1 MLALAIMLGEVVRSR
16 RALAAETADR
26 LRLAGEERE
35 AETGRRV
42 AEERLR
48 IARELHDTVAHSMA
62 TITVQ
67 AGSALHVLGP
77 GIPAGGGP
85 DGGSTD
91 GGSPDGNLRSALI
104 AIRETSKAALTE
116 MRATLGQ
123 LRNETPDESAE
134 LRAAGLDRLPALCE
148 AVTAAGAPVTVTT
161 EGEPRP
167 VPPAVGHAA
176 YRILQESLTNVL
188 RHAGP
193 QARAS
198 VGLAYEPGAL
208 VIRVTDD
215 GPGPGTLAEDAAA
228 GHGLTGMAE
237 RAAAVGGTFSAAAGP
252 GGGFEVAARLPAPGP
267 GPATAPGPGPGG
279 GPGGRP
285 GRGRSRPMIRV
296 LLADDQALVRAG
308 FRMLLESADD
318 ITIVGEAPNG
328 GTAVALA
335 RELRPDVVLMDLSM
349 PEVDGLTATRRIT
362 TDPELAEVR
371 VVVLTTFDDDEH
383 VFGALRAGASGF
395 LVKDVEPEELL
406 QGVRVVARGDA
417 LLAPSVTRSLI
428 EAFTSGNAS
437 LGRTIRPGGQ
447 PRPREPAPARRP
459 RAPGLASLTEREREV
474 VALVAA
480 GLSNDEIAAELVVS
494 PLTAKTHVSRAMIK
508 LGARDRAQLV
518 VLAYE
523 NGLAE
528 PGHG

>member
-1 MLALAIMLGEVVRSR
+1 VAPRARVTYLDGVGPLNGVATRLRQLLQALGIRWIDAGAAALVTVLVELNVIVGGGPGAAPLNAVAYVFGAVLALPIIVRHRWPLGSLIACSVLLFLYYTLDRRNISPAPLLCLPLYDAAVAGYLAAAIAIPAFYMTVGLFVVDVSTHQSLVSLAAEFLPEVGVLVLAIMLGEVVRSR

-67 AGSALHVLGP
+67 AGSALHVLGL
-77 GIPAGGGP
+77 GDQAGGR
-85 DGGSTD
+85 
-91 GGSPDGNLRSALI
+91 DGNLRSALL
-104 AIRETSKAALTE
+104 AIRETSKGALTE
-116 MRATLGQ
+116 MRGTLGQ

-193 QARAS
+193 KARAS

-252 GGGFEVAARLPAPGP
+252 RGGFEVAAWLPAPGP
-267 GPATAPGPGPGG
+267 DQATAPGPGQATAPAA
-279 GPGGRP
+279 GPAA
-285 GRGRSRPMIRV
+285 
-296 LLADDQALVRAG
+296 AD
-308 FRMLLESADD
+308 
-318 ITIVGEAPNG
+318 
-328 GTAVALA
+328 LA
-335 RELRPDVVLMDLSM
+335 R
-349 PEVDGLTATRRIT
+349 
-362 TDPELAEVR
+362 
-371 VVVLTTFDDDEH
+371 
-383 VFGALRAGASGF
+383 
-395 LVKDVEPEELL
+395 
-406 QGVRVVARGDA
+406 
-417 LLAPSVTRSLI
+417 
-428 EAFTSGNAS
+428 
-437 LGRTIRPGGQ
+437 
-447 PRPREPAPARRP
+447 
-459 RAPGLASLTEREREV
+459 
-474 VALVAA
+474 
-480 GLSNDEIAAELVVS
+480 
-494 PLTAKTHVSRAMIK
+494 
-508 LGARDRAQLV
+508 
-518 VLAYE
+518 
-523 NGLAE
+523 
-528 PGHG
+528 

>member
-1 MLALAIMLGEVVRSR
+1 MARRPRVTYLDGVGPLNGVATRPRQLLQALGIRWIDAGAAALVAVLVELNVVVGGGAGAAPLNTRAYVLGAVLAVPILFRHRWPLASLLGCSALVLLYYIVDRRNISPAPLLCLPLYDAAVAGYLAAAIAIPAFFMSVGLFVVDVSTHQGLVSLATEFLPGIAVLALAIMLGEVVRSR

-77 GIPAGGGP
+77 EPPAADSGR
-85 DGGSTD
+85 DR
-91 GGSPDGNLRSALI
+91 NLRSALL

-123 LRNETPDESAE
+123 LRHETPDESPE

-161 EGEPRP
+161 EGQPRL
-167 VPPAVGHAA
+167 VPPAVSHAA

-193 QARAS
+193 RARAS

-215 GPGPGTLAEDAAA
+215 GHGPGTLADDAAC

-267 GPATAPGPGPGG
+267 AQAADPG
-279 GPGGRP
+279 
-285 GRGRSRPMIRV
+285 
-296 LLADDQALVRAG
+296 QA
-308 FRMLLESADD
+308 
-318 ITIVGEAPNG
+318 
-328 GTAVALA
+328 
-335 RELRPDVVLMDLSM
+335 
-349 PEVDGLTATRRIT
+349 
-362 TDPELAEVR
+362 
-371 VVVLTTFDDDEH
+371 
-383 VFGALRAGASGF
+383 
-395 LVKDVEPEELL
+395 
-406 QGVRVVARGDA
+406 
-417 LLAPSVTRSLI
+417 
-428 EAFTSGNAS
+428 
-437 LGRTIRPGGQ
+437 
-447 PRPREPAPARRP
+447 
-459 RAPGLASLTEREREV
+459 
-474 VALVAA
+474 
-480 GLSNDEIAAELVVS
+480 
-494 PLTAKTHVSRAMIK
+494 
-508 LGARDRAQLV
+508 
-518 VLAYE
+518 
-523 NGLAE
+523 AE
-528 PGHG
+528 PGQAAPPGAATVAADPAR

>member
-1 MLALAIMLGEVVRSR
+1 VGPLNGVATRARQLLQALGIRWIDAGAAALVAVLVELNVIVGGGPGAAPLNTLAYVLGAVLAVPILFRHRWPLASLVGVSALLLLYYIVDRRNISPAPLFCLPLYDAAVAGYLAAAIAIPAFFMSVGLFVVDVSTHQGLVSLAAEFLPSIAVLALAIMLGEVVRSR

-35 AETGRRV
+35 AETGRRI

-77 GIPAGGGP
+77 DAPAGGAPDGSGP
-85 DGGSTD
+85 DGGSTN
-91 GGSPDGNLRSALI
+91 GNLRSALI

-116 MRATLGQ
+116 MRDTLGQ
-123 LRNETPDESAE
+123 LRNETPDEPAE

-161 EGEPRP
+161 KGEPRP

-193 QARAS
+193 RARAS

-215 GPGPGTLAEDAAA
+215 GPGRGTLAADAAA

-252 GGGFEVAARLPAPGP
+252 DGGFEVAARLPAPGP
-267 GPATAPGPGPGG
+267 GQAAAPGPGPATAPAAGAAA
-279 GPGGRP
+279 
-285 GRGRSRPMIRV
+285 
-296 LLADDQALVRAG
+296 AD
-308 FRMLLESADD
+308 
-318 ITIVGEAPNG
+318 
-328 GTAVALA
+328 LA
-335 RELRPDVVLMDLSM
+335 R
-349 PEVDGLTATRRIT
+349 
-362 TDPELAEVR
+362 
-371 VVVLTTFDDDEH
+371 
-383 VFGALRAGASGF
+383 
-395 LVKDVEPEELL
+395 
-406 QGVRVVARGDA
+406 
-417 LLAPSVTRSLI
+417 
-428 EAFTSGNAS
+428 
-437 LGRTIRPGGQ
+437 
-447 PRPREPAPARRP
+447 
-459 RAPGLASLTEREREV
+459 
-474 VALVAA
+474 
-480 GLSNDEIAAELVVS
+480 
-494 PLTAKTHVSRAMIK
+494 
-508 LGARDRAQLV
+508 
-518 VLAYE
+518 
-523 NGLAE
+523 
-528 PGHG
+528 